1 MEVERQTR
9 EEVDVRLVDRAAT
22 LHLPLAQHIL
32 FEETF
37 YGLPAWHGSSPLRR
51 RKSRVADRRP
61 SRGVAEMAGGSGHRS
76 LRKTGSCRPKVRAPL
91 VVRRLDPVEPL
102 QASVSDRARPQIPT
116 ATTPMMQ
123 IAADRPKVRTQD
135 FVWSTM

>member
-37 YGLPAWHGSSPLRR
+37 YGLPAWHGSGPLRR

-91 VVRRLDPVEPL
+91 RDCQGLT
-102 QASVSDRARPQIPT
+102 AVSERSLGRI
-116 ATTPMMQ
+116 
-123 IAADRPKVRTQD
+123 V
-135 FVWSTM
+135 